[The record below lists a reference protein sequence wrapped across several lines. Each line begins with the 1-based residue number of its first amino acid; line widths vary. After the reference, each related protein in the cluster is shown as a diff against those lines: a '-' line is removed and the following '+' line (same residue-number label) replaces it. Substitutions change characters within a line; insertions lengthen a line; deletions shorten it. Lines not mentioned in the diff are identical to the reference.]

1 MWLDDGY
8 VDRVESSQLLH
19 MIYPLH
25 CRIAAAFEDRIR
37 GELTPV
43 QGCILWMFRPHIP
56 MDHRHISVD
65 HHRPSLPRKEIAR
78 WVKRWFGITSAAIS
92 HAIHGMSSPPLVLV
106 RLVKDSSSARE
117 KRVCLTRTGEQFL
130 ATMEKRGRL
139 WLELVERE
147 LSDEQLR
154 EGLELLRAFVLAVGK
169 IDAGAEADR
178 DTSKRSIR
186 SVGCS
191 SN

>member
-1 MWLDDGY
+1 M
-8 VDRVESSQLLH
+8 ESSQLLD
-19 MIYPLH
+19 MMYPLH

-43 QGCILWMFRPHIP
+43 QGCILWMFRPHISV
-56 MDHRHISVD
+56 DHRHISVD

-78 WVKRWFGITSAAIS
+78 WVRRWFGITSAAIS

-106 RLVKDSSSARE
+106 RLVKDSSSGRE

-139 WLELVERE
+139 WLELVEGE

-154 EGLELLRAFVLAVGK
+154 EGLELLRAFALAVGK
-169 IDAGAEADR
+169 IDARAEADR

>member
-1 MWLDDGY
+1 MWPDDGY
-8 VDRVESSQLLH
+8 VDRIESSQLLH
-19 MIYPLH
+19 LIYPLH
-25 CRIAAAFEDRIR
+25 CRIAAAFEDSIR

-56 MDHRHISVD
+56 ADHRHIPVD
-65 HHRPSLPRKEIAR
+65 EGPSLPRKEIAR

-106 RLVKDSSSARE
+106 RLVTDSSSGRE

-139 WLELVERE
+139 WLELVEGE

-169 IDAGAEADR
+169 VDARAEADR
-178 DTSKRSIR
+178 DTSRRSIR

>member
-8 VDRVESSQLLH
+8 VDHIGSSQLLH

-43 QGCILWMFRPHIP
+43 QGCILWMFRPYIP
-56 MDHRHISVD
+56 VD

-106 RLVKDSSSARE
+106 RLVKDSSSGRE
-117 KRVCLTRTGEQFL
+117 KRVCLTSTGEQFL

-169 IDAGAEADR
+169 IDPGAEAGR